1 MPLLSLFF
9 ILFGITVIAFPAFI
23 AYIIGFFFLFLGVN
37 SLIISLA
44 MRRNRSNPSKSWSF
58 GGYEIIKKK

>member
-37 SLIISLA
+37 SLLISLA
-44 MRRNRSNPSKSWSF
+44 MRRKTGTGSKSWSF
-58 GGYEIIKKK
+58 GNYEIVKKK

>member
-1 MPLLSLFF
+1 MPFLSFFF

-44 MRRNRSNPSKSWSF
+44 MRRNSPNASKSWSF
-58 GGYEIIKKK
+58 GNYEIIKKK